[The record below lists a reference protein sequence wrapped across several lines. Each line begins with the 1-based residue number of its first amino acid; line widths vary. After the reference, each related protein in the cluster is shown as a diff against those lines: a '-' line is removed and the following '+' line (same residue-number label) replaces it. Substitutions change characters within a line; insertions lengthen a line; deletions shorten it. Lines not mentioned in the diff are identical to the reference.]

1 MFINFLISAIGFVV
15 AHRILANIVT
25 EFALNQKIFIILN
38 IFCVLALATSIFFV
52 THPLTLWIL
61 IGILLIT
68 LKFFPRFMRFFLL
81 KRLAQGLIP
90 FFDHVILGLQAGKSF
105 RQAMNSAIEAQ
116 AGWQRNQLRD
126 LYNSIVTSEIK
137 IVLKS
142 ALLKDLQA
150 ELLAIDRSQ
159 NRCVEQVKALRRQL
173 KLMEDFRRRS
183 GQVTEQMKMQAL
195 IVTALYLGL
204 LFFVIKQFGFKNH
217 QSLILI
223 SGFIFLIGLL
233 WIFLIGRR
241 MKWKV

>member
-1 MFINFLISAIGFVV
+1 
-15 AHRILANIVT
+15 
-25 EFALNQKIFIILN
+25 
-38 IFCVLALATSIFFV
+38 
-52 THPLTLWIL
+52 
-61 IGILLIT
+61 
-68 LKFFPRFMRFFLL
+68 
-81 KRLAQGLIP
+81 
-90 FFDHVILGLQAGKSF
+90 
-105 RQAMNSAIEAQ
+105 
-116 AGWQRNQLRD
+116 
-126 LYNSIVTSEIK
+126 
-137 IVLKS
+137 
-142 ALLKDLQA
+142 
-150 ELLAIDRSQ
+150 
-159 NRCVEQVKALRRQL
+159 VKALRRQL